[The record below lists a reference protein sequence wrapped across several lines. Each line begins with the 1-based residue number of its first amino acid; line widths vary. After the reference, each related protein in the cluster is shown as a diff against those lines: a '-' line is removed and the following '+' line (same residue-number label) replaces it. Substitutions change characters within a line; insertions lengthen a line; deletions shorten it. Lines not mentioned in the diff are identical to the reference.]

1 MSTIRFEFVTQD
13 RLVYESDV
21 NMVVVPGADGV
32 IGVLPKHAPLMAV
45 VNPGEVLVRKEG
57 EADQYFV
64 TGGGFVEVRP
74 DKVILLARSGES
86 SEEIDVVRAEAA
98 KHRAEEYLASPER
111 NRDAE
116 LRVAMENA
124 LRRSTARLQ
133 IAHRRHGGRPPG
145 RRGAQFTSGEK

>member
-1 MSTIRFEFVTQD
+1 MSTMRFEFVTQD
-13 RLVYESDV
+13 RIIYQNDV
-21 NMVVVPGADGV
+21 KMVIVPGADGV

-45 VNPGEVLVRKEG
+45 VNPGEVMVRREG

-86 SEEIDVVRAEAA
+86 SADIDVARAEAA
-98 KHRAEEYLASPER
+98 KHRAEEFLASPEHA
-111 NRDAE
+111 RDPE
-116 LRVAMENA
+116 IRVAMEAA

-133 IAHRRHGGRPPG
+133 IAHRRHGGRGPS
-145 RRGAQFTSGEK
+145 RRGADFTSSE

>member
-13 RLVYESDV
+13 RIVYQNDV
-21 NMVVVPGADGV
+21 NMVIVPGADGV

-45 VNPGEVLVRKEG
+45 VNAGEVLVRKDG

-86 SEEIDVVRAEAA
+86 SAEIDVVRAEAA
-98 KHRAEEYLASPER
+98 KQRAEEFLSSPEHA
-111 NRDAE
+111 RDPE
-116 LRVAMENA
+116 RRVAMEAA

-133 IAHRRHGGRPPG
+133 IAHRRHGGHGPA
-145 RRGAQFTSGEK
+145 RRGIDFTTSE

>member
-1 MSTIRFEFVTQD
+1 MSTIHFEFVSQD
-13 RLVYESDV
+13 RIIYADDV

-57 EADQYFV
+57 AADQFFV

-74 DKVILLARSGES
+74 DKVILLARSGEA
-86 SEEIDVVRAEAA
+86 SEEIDVVRAESA
-98 KHRAEEYLASPER
+98 KRRAEEFLSSPEHA
-111 NRDAE
+111 RDPE
-116 LRVAMENA
+116 MRIAMEAA

-133 IAHRRHGGRPPG
+133 IAHRRHGGRAPS
-145 RRGAQFTSGEK
+145 RRGADFTSSE